1 MNSASRLASHILN
14 LFQQCQNSQAW
25 MCGGKIEI
33 VPCSRVGH
41 IFRTFSP
48 YKWTTTV
55 KLPEYNYKR
64 VAAVWMDHYQELY
77 YDRIGR
83 TGDRREQNIG
93 DYGSVLARKEL
104 RESLQCK
111 DFEWCVCDKICDHIF
126 PPVIICLYQ
135 VSERTNARLAQR
147 SDQGD
152 GGDKVQLFENNALLA
167 NSNKT

>member
-1 MNSASRLASHILN
+1 MIGLSELILT
-14 LFQQCQNSQAW
+14 LSYSQAW

-111 DFEWCVCDKICDHIF
+111 DFEWCVRKSHC
-126 PPVIICLYQ
+126 Y
-135 VSERTNARLAQR
+135 
-147 SDQGD
+147 
-152 GGDKVQLFENNALLA
+152 
-167 NSNKT
+167 

>member
-1 MNSASRLASHILN
+1 
-14 LFQQCQNSQAW
+14 

-48 YKWTTTV
+48 YKWETTV

-77 YDRIGR
+77 YDRIGN

-93 DYGSVLARKEL
+93 NYGSVLDRKEL
-104 RESLQCK
+104 RENLQCK
-111 DFEWCVCDKICDHIF
+111 DFEWWVEFIFDLTHIH
-126 PPVIICLYQ
+126 ISLDQ
-135 VSERTNARLAQR
+135 VSERADAGFVQR
-147 SDQGD
+147 GDQGH
-152 GGDKVQLFENNALLA
+152 GGAQVLIPQWFAFSSQKNTKNRCF
-167 NSNKT
+167 

>member
-1 MNSASRLASHILN
+1 
-14 LFQQCQNSQAW
+14 

-48 YKWTTTV
+48 YKWETTV

-77 YDRIGR
+77 YDRIGN

-93 DYGSVLARKEL
+93 NYGSVLDRKEL
-104 RESLQCK
+104 RENLQCK
-111 DFEWCVCDKICDHIF
+111 DFEWWVEFIFDLTHITS
-126 PPVIICLYQ
+126 PLTRYLREQMPALYNGVIKGMGEL
-135 VSERTNARLAQR
+135 R
-147 SDQGD
+147 
-152 GGDKVQLFENNALLA
+152 F
-167 NSNKT
+167 